1 MSRLV
6 WSTAKAHYGNSPFVN
21 LVVADRRSK
30 RTSGPSFGPEVST
43 FTLLL
48 AAVYGKAGTA
58 QALPGPGVLKKP
70 PPAAVELTEVTAGAG
85 EFSPWM

>member
-6 WSTAKAHYGNSPFVN
+6 WSPAKPHYGNRSFVN
-21 LVVADRRSK
+21 LLVADRRSK
-30 RTSGPSFGPEVST
+30 KDLRPEIRAGGLYLH
-43 FTLLL
+43 LLL